1 MNIASLMEK
10 QKASP
15 GHTTGYGVLV
25 PSSHQTKAASEPEPV
40 CLYHL
45 NAASKLTSPLRSS
58 LCEHTHR
65 AMLLQLH
72 SSYFCSTMPL
82 GSEAHLQSARI
93 SVLCRSVHIT
103 MHTQH

>member
-10 QKASP
+10 QQASP
-15 GHTTGYGVLV
+15 WHTTGYGVLV
-25 PSSHQTKAASEPEPV
+25 PSSPQTKAASEPEPV

-45 NAASKLTSPLRSS
+45 DAASKLSSPLRSS

-72 SSYFCSTMPL
+72 SS
-82 GSEAHLQSARI
+82 
-93 SVLCRSVHIT
+93 
-103 MHTQH
+103 